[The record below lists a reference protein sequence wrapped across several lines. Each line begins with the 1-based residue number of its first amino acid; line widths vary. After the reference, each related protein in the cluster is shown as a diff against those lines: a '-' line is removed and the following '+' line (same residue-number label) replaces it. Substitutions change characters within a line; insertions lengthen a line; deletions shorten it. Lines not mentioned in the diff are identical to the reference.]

1 MQSIGFGNPFTDM
14 TASSFKELVLS
25 LAFVF
30 VGLYIYN
37 FIDENEPTP
46 DEQDRQQRYFPTGGG
61 GGGEKKA
68 RDAKRHGEE
77 KREAMEKAKTLKQK
91 YTVQNNGSSQSAV
104 IPHLCPILEEPGF
117 AGMPEPMAC
126 IPSPFAIQSR
136 SKRDR
141 LMQSTAED
149 KSGMKSR
156 NGDRSAIQISTPPR
170 ITITSTTPD
179 SSPRQMAHHHA
190 ATSSADVRP
199 AKIENLHH
207 ERTNPHASRATPN
220 SSGTNEIEPKLEME
234 PQADRNWDGMLPHVE
249 NREKNALMEIETDRP
264 EEKRSG
270 GSIERQKSSI
280 AIAAA
285 DKPQEKHT
293 KSIIQAPGR
302 NQANALPSTQQQAE
316 RNDSVVE
323 NTVDS
328 SMMNALLSKEDEE
341 WYDHQFRK

>member
-1 MQSIGFGNPFTDM
+1 
-14 TASSFKELVLS
+14 
-25 LAFVF
+25 
-30 VGLYIYN
+30 
-37 FIDENEPTP
+37 
-46 DEQDRQQRYFPTGGG
+46 
-61 GGGEKKA
+61 
-68 RDAKRHGEE
+68 
-77 KREAMEKAKTLKQK
+77 
-91 YTVQNNGSSQSAV
+91 
-104 IPHLCPILEEPGF
+104 
-117 AGMPEPMAC
+117 
-126 IPSPFAIQSR
+126 
-136 SKRDR
+136 
-141 LMQSTAED
+141 MQSTAED

-190 ATSSADVRP
+190 ATSPADVRS

-207 ERTNPHASRATPN
+207 EWTNPHASRATPN

-249 NREKNALMEIETDRP
+249 NREKNSLMEIETDNS

-270 GSIERQKSSI
+270 SSIGRQKSSI
-280 AIAAA
+280 AIAAAAAAAAAA